1 MPYQGIRALR
11 SARSLQPH
19 LNSRFMGLTRAFKCA
34 VDASAPNSQVTRDVS
49 DLFALPKEAKRI
61 LSLRPS
67 SGLPTLVL
75 PLRLC
80 FGDALPLP
88 FEHHLALE
96 LGHRG
101 KQWQ

>member
-1 MPYQGIRALR
+1 MAPITG
-11 SARSLQPH
+11 
-19 LNSRFMGLTRAFKCA
+19 FKPTG
-34 VDASAPNSQVTRDVS
+34 SKQETN
-49 DLFALPKEAKRI
+49 RI

-67 SGLPTLVL
+67 SGLPTFILSL
-75 PLRLC
+75 CLC

-101 KQWQ
+101 KHVEH